1 MISNFDI
8 YSDFYAD
15 PQMKLLFG
23 KYELPSNIMW
33 ALMLFA
39 HPDSQYDS
47 MDNSTKKTLIETDYL
62 QHSISWDEYSEI
74 ISKIYDHSLTK
85 TQRLLKNWETK
96 LEERDAF
103 IADIQYNAETFEML
117 DKMMGATSKMWDNYL
132 AILKKAS
139 SEADSQIQG
148 DVELSLSEKG
158 II

>member
-1 MISNFDI
+1 MVNNFDI

-23 KYELPSNIMW
+23 KYELPSEVMW
-33 ALMLFA
+33 ALMLYA

-47 MDNSTKKTLIETDYL
+47 MDSATKKVLIETDYL
-62 QHSISWDEYSEI
+62 QRTLPWDDYAEV
-74 ISKIYDHSLTK
+74 ISKIYELSLTK

-103 IADIQYNAETFEML
+103 IADIPYNAETFEML

-139 SEADSQIQG
+139 SEADSQTQG